1 MRFHNDMDASQMIKR
16 VRRKMSGSGLSR
28 INQRLAYITPEMVA
42 NVEPTVEDVGGAGD
56 ASYPLP
62 PFIGPVEASEDWGGE
77 PSFASPAAT
86 RPVGVNNLASEI
98 RKKESLGDDITV
110 VIPSDVPLDDV
121 TATQSRIDDGVL
133 PWMMDDCDKESGVD
147 AKQPACPNDEIMS
160 APVKS
165 ILAYSQMKAS
175 KRKMLPPARGPA
187 SPDESHMSVDNK
199 TVDGWTSASHGHSTI
214 GLTNP
219 VNLTS
224 PVALSNPIGL
234 NCPAGLPSPAITPS
248 AMMDYASRPMS
259 AFAASSNAGAIPPVL
274 PPRGEVLKLEPT
286 APGLPIDSLSPSQFG
301 MTFEDF
307 DGDND
312 DMTEWLSKGHMR
324 GTSFSRTHSR

>member
-1 MRFHNDMDASQMIKR
+1 
-16 VRRKMSGSGLSR
+16 MSGSGLSR

-42 NVEPTVEDVGGAGD
+42 NVRPTVEDVGGAGD

-121 TATQSRIDDGVL
+121 TATQSQVDDGVL
-133 PWMMDDCDKESGVD
+133 PWMMDDGDKESSVN
-147 AKQPACPNDEIMS
+147 AKQLACPNDEIMS

-165 ILAYSQMKAS
+165 ILAFSQMKAS
-175 KRKMLPPARGPA
+175 KRKMLPPARGLA
-187 SPDESHMSVDNK
+187 SPEESHMSVDNK
-199 TVDGWTSASHGHSTI
+199 SVDGWTSASHGHSTI

-219 VNLTS
+219 VGLTSPIGLTNPVNLTS
-224 PVALSNPIGL
+224 PIGL
-234 NCPAGLPSPAITPS
+234 NCPVGLPSPAIIPS
-248 AMMDYASRPMS
+248 AVMDYTGRPMS
-259 AFAASSNAGAIPPVL
+259 AFSASPNADTVPPVL
-274 PPRGEVLKLEPT
+274 PTRGDVLKLEPT

-312 DMTEWLSKGHMR
+312 DMAEWLGKGHMR